1 VYRDSLY
8 WSVHLFSASEFY
20 PLSDPVRV
28 VDQSVRYFQHA
39 GVAIVNAHTGRVFA
53 IPDPTPDPISTSW
66 MRRFPGLFVD
76 ASALDRQF
84 TDRIA
89 PPTSVALLHARLFA
103 HVGPRGEN
111 APPSHLPRQLGGDTL
126 FSFATIPPFV
136 DSLSG
141 RLSLAYPILDAA
153 DRVRGLVVATG
164 GAEYDVRWE
173 PEPSIGPRWG
183 VILDRLHRAIDSS
196 SRAVA
201 SRDAAIVRGPV
212 RALPSER
219 GSLYVQTAYA
229 WRADGTPSVRL
240 VAVLAGDTV
249 RTGATIAAAA
259 GLPAPLLPVTP
270 LTPTE
275 FRARVD
281 ALYAEMRDAMTRG
294 DWLAFGT
301 AYEALGR
308 VLRTTSGKP

>member
-1 VYRDSLY
+1 
-8 WSVHLFSASEFY
+8 
-20 PLSDPVRV
+20 
-28 VDQSVRYFQHA
+28 
-39 GVAIVNAHTGRVFA
+39 
-53 IPDPTPDPISTSW
+53 
-66 MRRFPGLFVD
+66 
-76 ASALDRQF
+76 
-84 TDRIA
+84 
-89 PPTSVALLHARLFA
+89 
-103 HVGPRGEN
+103 
-111 APPSHLPRQLGGDTL
+111 
-126 FSFATIPPFV
+126 
-136 DSLSG
+136 
-141 RLSLAYPILDAA
+141 
-153 DRVRGLVVATG
+153 
-164 GAEYDVRWE
+164 
-173 PEPSIGPRWG
+173 
-183 VILDRLHRAIDSS
+183 
-196 SRAVA
+196 
-201 SRDAAIVRGPV
+201 V

>member
-1 VYRDSLY
+1 
-8 WSVHLFSASEFY
+8 
-20 PLSDPVRV
+20 
-28 VDQSVRYFQHA
+28 
-39 GVAIVNAHTGRVFA
+39 
-53 IPDPTPDPISTSW
+53 

-141 RLSLAYPILDAA
+141 RLSLAFPILDAA

-201 SRDAAIVRGPV
+201 ARDAAIVRGPV